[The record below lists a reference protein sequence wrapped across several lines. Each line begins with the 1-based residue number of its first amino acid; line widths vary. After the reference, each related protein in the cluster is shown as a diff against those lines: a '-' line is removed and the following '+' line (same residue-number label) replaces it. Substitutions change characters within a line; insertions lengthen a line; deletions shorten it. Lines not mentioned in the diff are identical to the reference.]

1 MWDSRREADEATKAV
16 SSEED
21 EARRGK
27 RTTQQHGMRSPH
39 VPQPPA
45 VQGPSP
51 LFSRDSR
58 TCSAPDVPPP
68 NIVSFPYWAWFAV
81 RLTSQTLQLCSFL
94 ERVCASIASS
104 GEQHSGVRTA
114 RHLDVVFGR
123 EHVVSRS
130 DEHRALSQGVSSGRG
145 GWHEDS
151 LFQKK
156 MVVPERIYYGQDASE
171 PAKHLHMPPATPRPG
186 RAWTSPTSQSP
197 APENDL
203 SEFGISRAHF
213 DHPNMAGVVVSPP
226 SSQLALLTR
235 GRRRAA
241 GPSGT
246 NQK

>member
-58 TCSAPDVPPP
+58 TCAAPDVPPP

-81 RLTSQTLQLCSFL
+81 RPTIQTLQLCSFL
-94 ERVCASIASS
+94 ERVRASIASS
-104 GEQHSGVRTA
+104 GEQHSGVRAA
-114 RHLDVVFGR
+114 RHLDVVFGS

-145 GWHEDS
+145 SWHEDS

-156 MVVPERIYYGQDASE
+156 MVVQERIYCDQDASE
-171 PAKHLHMPPATPRPG
+171 PAKHLHHAARDSQA
-186 RAWTSPTSQSP
+186 RASWTSLHEPI
-197 APENDL
+197 A
-203 SEFGISRAHF
+203 
-213 DHPNMAGVVVSPP
+213 
-226 SSQLALLTR
+226 SS
-235 GRRRAA
+235 GE
-241 GPSGT
+241 
-246 NQK
+246 